1 MISSH
6 GRVLVTGATGL
17 VGGHL
22 VRSLHRSGV
31 PVRAVLRETSAEP
44 APYESVVVGDM
55 AVFHDWPRVLHGVT
69 AVVQAAGRAHIPA
82 RAQEIERD
90 RFHLTN
96 VAATLSLAKAAA
108 AAGVKH
114 FIFLSSIAV
123 NGSNSAGRAP
133 FSESDEASPKTVYGR
148 SKAEAE
154 KQLETLAEATRMAVT
169 AVRPPMIYGWPWR
182 GSFDTLVRAIQRGVP
197 LPLGSIKNKRAFISV
212 DNVVSFVRHRL
223 ESDAGSFDAFIVA
236 DDEQVSTPEFIR
248 RVGKAMAKGPRVVA
262 CPPAIISAA
271 AKLAGR
277 GDLTDSLFGSL
288 QVDTSKSRSTGWR
301 PELTMDEGLA
311 RALR

>member
-22 VRSLHRSGV
+22 VRSLHGLGV
-31 PVRAVLRETSAEP
+31 PVRAVFREAPAEP
-44 APYESVVVGDM
+44 APYESAVVGDM
-55 AVFHDWPRVLHGVT
+55 AVFHDWPRVLRDVT
-69 AVVQAAGRAHIPA
+69 AVVHTAGRAHVPA
-82 RAQEIERD
+82 RVQEFERD

-108 AAGVKH
+108 AEGVKH

-123 NGSNSAGRAP
+123 NGSNGSGRAP
-133 FSESDEASPKTVYGR
+133 FSERDEPSPKTVYGS

-154 KQLETLAEATRMAVT
+154 KQLEMLAAMTPMAIT
-169 AVRPPMIYGWPWR
+169 AIRPPMIYGWPWR

-197 LPLGSIKNKRAFISV
+197 LPLASIKNKRAFVSV

-223 ESDAGSFDAFIVA
+223 ESDAGGFDAFIVA

-262 CPPAIISAA
+262 CPPAIVSAA
-271 AKLAGR
+271 AQLAGR

-288 QVDTSKSRSTGWR
+288 QVDTSKSKSTGWC